1 MDALW
6 NLVENAAIL
15 IGGLAV
21 RFAVAAA
28 LLAVLVAL
36 LLPFLYAGEGV
47 RRLWR
52 RLAGFA
58 SVGGLTWRSGTY
70 YAPTHAWLRARAGQ
84 LRVGLDDLAGRLL
97 RTVDSV
103 ALPAVGTFLKAGDAM
118 LTMAAGRR
126 GLIIPAPVDGTVIRV
141 NRGLVERPQ
150 AVVDDPYG
158 RGWLVELH
166 PANEEF
172 RALRR
177 DEDARKWLSGEAA
190 RLSHAL
196 EHATGILAA
205 DGGELVVPTHLLI
218 SDEQR
223 SALEQQFLSATPAPL
238 PSSETVH

>member
-15 IGGLAV
+15 VAGLAV

-36 LLPFLYAGEGV
+36 LLPFLYTGEAV

-58 SVGGLTWRSGTY
+58 SVSGLTWRSGTY

-97 RTVDSV
+97 RTVDSI
-103 ALPAVGTFLKAGDAM
+103 ALPAVGTVLQAGDAM
-118 LTMAAGRR
+118 LTMGSGRR
-126 GLIIPAPVDGTVIRV
+126 GLVIPAPVGGTVTRV
-141 NRGLVERPQ
+141 NRTLLERPQ
-150 AVVDDPYG
+150 AIVDDPYG
-158 RGWLVELH
+158 RGWLVELE
-166 PANEEF
+166 PANEHF
-172 RALRR
+172 RDLRR
-177 DEDARKWLSGEAA
+177 DAEARQWMSGEAA

-223 SALEQQFLSATPAPL
+223 MALEEEFLKAMPGPL
-238 PSSETVH
+238 PV